1 MAEDLAIDGWAGL
14 SEALAAWL
22 LRQRWFA
29 GKGMPIDRLSIV
41 AHTRLPDDDP
51 GLEHLIVAVD
61 QDGGTEL
68 YQVLVGLRTTIP
80 DRLAHAVIGPAG
92 PVADGQTAYDALH
105 DPVLTRR
112 LLLAMAGRETV
123 GSLTFG
129 AEPDAIIVAKAAKAD
144 SVVLTAEQSN
154 TSVLFGEE
162 AILKVFRRPTPG
174 PNPDLE
180 IPRALARVGSAHVA
194 PPLGWLQTTMNGQPT
209 VLAILSTYLRSATD
223 GWSLAATSLR
233 NLYADLNDDGAL
245 ADAGGNF
252 VPEAHRLGEATAKVH
267 RALAKAFGTDKLP
280 GNAHRDMAMQMKQRL
295 AVALDVV
302 PELSSHAAMLS
313 EAFAELAALDEPL
326 VVQRIHGDYHLAQAM
341 RTQSDWV
348 LLDFEGEPAT
358 PLAQRRARSPAL
370 RDVAGML
377 RSFDYAAR
385 LQSPRHPAPQSRTA
399 TAVRDWVRRN
409 QDAFCAGYAEAGG
422 GRSAAGNA
430 VLLRALMLDKAVY
443 EVLYEARYRP
453 SWLPIPLESLAD
465 F

>member
-1 MAEDLAIDGWAGL
+1 MAEDLGLDGWAGL

-29 GKGMPIDRLSIV
+29 GKGIPIDRLSIV
-41 AHTRLPDDDP
+41 AQTRLVDGDP
-51 GLEHLIVAVD
+51 GLRHLIVAVD
-61 QDGGTEL
+61 QDGGTER
-68 YQVLVGLRTTIP
+68 YQVLVGLQTTIP

-92 PVADGQTAYDALH
+92 PVADGQMAYDALH

-112 LLLAMAGRETV
+112 LLRAMAGRETV

-129 AEPDAIIVAKAAKAD
+129 AEPNVVIGAEAD
-144 SVVLTAEQSN
+144 SLVLTAEQSN
-154 TSVLFGEE
+154 TSLLFGEE

-180 IPRALARVGSAHVA
+180 IPQALARVGSKHVA
-194 PPLGWLQTTMNGQPT
+194 PPLGWLQTTMDGQPT

-223 GWSLAATSLR
+223 GWSLAATSVR
-233 NLYADLNDDGAL
+233 DLYADLAPGVRAADAGGDFAPEARRLGKTTAEFHRAL
-245 ADAGGNF
+245 ADA
-252 VPEAHRLGEATAKVH
+252 
-267 RALAKAFGTDKLP
+267 FGTDELP
-280 GNAHRDMAMQMKQRL
+280 GTAHRDIAVQMNQRL
-295 AVALDVV
+295 AVVLDAV
-302 PELSSHAAMLS
+302 PELSAHAAMLS
-313 EAFAELAALDEPL
+313 AAFAELAALDEPL
-326 VVQRIHGDYHLAQAM
+326 VVQRIHGDYHLGQAM

-385 LQSPRHPAPQSRTA
+385 LQLPRHPAPQPA
-399 TAVRDWVRRN
+399 AAAARDWVRRN
-409 QDAFCAGYAEAGG
+409 QDAFCVGYAEAGG
-422 GRSAAGNA
+422 GRDAADNA